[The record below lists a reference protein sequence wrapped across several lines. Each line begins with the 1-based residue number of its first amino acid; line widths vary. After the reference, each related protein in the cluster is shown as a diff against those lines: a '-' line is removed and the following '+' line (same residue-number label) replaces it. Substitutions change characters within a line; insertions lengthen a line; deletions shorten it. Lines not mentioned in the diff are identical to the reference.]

1 MNGWMD
7 ENEAG
12 IRLIVVYFEGHSDIE
27 DGLMYEPPL
36 HSCKQMKSQSEPT
49 NDDSWCNLCDHLS
62 NFITLRQ
69 NTPYNEE

>member
-49 NDDSWCNLCDHLS
+49 NDDS
-62 NFITLRQ
+62 
-69 NTPYNEE
+69 